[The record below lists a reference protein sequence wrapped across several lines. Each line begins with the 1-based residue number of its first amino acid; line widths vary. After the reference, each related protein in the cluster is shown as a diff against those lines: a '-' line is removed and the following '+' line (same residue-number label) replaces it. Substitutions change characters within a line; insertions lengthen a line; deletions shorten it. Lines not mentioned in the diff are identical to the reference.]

1 MDKLL
6 IRILFFIL
14 ILPSSLAL
22 RGQEPGRSL
31 ETGQVEVIRDFDARL
46 EETQKVPLAPI
57 IPEYAQPAGQ
67 FDYLLPVRILAVDYP
82 APKIRPIA
90 MGRDKE
96 PKVYNGYAKAG
107 FGTLSQPYGELGYG
121 FRDQDKLALN
131 VHLLHHAANN
141 SGNREN
147 QRFSET
153 RGNLDFTLYSK
164 DGMAVR
170 GRGGYESDVNYL
182 YGYNQ
187 ADTSF
192 LKEEVR
198 RRVSLL
204 ELGAG
209 IFNSAPTVAG
219 IDYSADADFY
229 RLSESFGASSE
240 SGFLIDLEGRKMLDG
255 THPIGLRLV
264 TDFST
269 YSDTASQNLHNFFLQ
284 PHFTFHSS
292 RFKLRVGANLA
303 SHDDE
308 FFVFPDLELEVG
320 IIGSQ
325 LGAYVGATGTLEK
338 NSFRN
343 LLTYNPFVASSLTV
357 NNSAVSD
364 WFGGVRGSIRD
375 FGYEVQAGVKSVD
388 NLAIYLPLPVDTRQ
402 FLVLYDTAT
411 IVYLQGMIGG
421 ALNKQLELTATWG
434 THFFDLKVNEKA
446 WQLPALEANFSAIYT
461 AMQGK
466 WKLRGEV
473 YLADGVPYR
482 NESLDAERLNALFDV
497 SLGAEY
503 LFLDQ
508 FGAWLQL
515 NNLANNKRE
524 RWLNYPVFGFN
535 VMAGVSARF

>member
-1 MDKLL
+1 
-6 IRILFFIL
+6 
-14 ILPSSLAL
+14 
-22 RGQEPGRSL
+22 
-31 ETGQVEVIRDFDARL
+31 
-46 EETQKVPLAPI
+46 
-57 IPEYAQPAGQ
+57 
-67 FDYLLPVRILAVDYP
+67 
-82 APKIRPIA
+82 
-90 MGRDKE
+90 
-96 PKVYNGYAKAG
+96 
-107 FGTLSQPYGELGYG
+107 
-121 FRDQDKLALN
+121 
-131 VHLLHHAANN
+131 
-141 SGNREN
+141 
-147 QRFSET
+147 
-153 RGNLDFTLYSK
+153 
-164 DGMAVR
+164 
-170 GRGGYESDVNYL
+170 
-182 YGYNQ
+182 
-187 ADTSF
+187 
-192 LKEEVR
+192 
-198 RRVSLL
+198 
-204 ELGAG
+204 
-209 IFNSAPTVAG
+209 
-219 IDYSADADFY
+219 
-229 RLSESFGASSE
+229 
-240 SGFLIDLEGRKMLDG
+240 
-255 THPIGLRLV
+255 
-264 TDFST
+264 
-269 YSDTASQNLHNFFLQ
+269 
-284 PHFTFHSS
+284 
-292 RFKLRVGANLA
+292 
-303 SHDDE
+303 
-308 FFVFPDLELEVG
+308 LEVG

-357 NNSAVSD
+357 NNSAASD